1 MHSDSSVNRSDVQ
14 SGLHQVEL
22 IQHGLFTTVYKI
34 DYTMEALGFNARP
47 SPSMPFI
54 LY

>member
-14 SGLHQVEL
+14 SGLHQLEL
-22 IQHGLFTTVYKI
+22 IQHGLFSTVYKT
-34 DYTMEALGFNARP
+34 DHTMEALGFNARP
-47 SPSMPFI
+47 SPSVSFI